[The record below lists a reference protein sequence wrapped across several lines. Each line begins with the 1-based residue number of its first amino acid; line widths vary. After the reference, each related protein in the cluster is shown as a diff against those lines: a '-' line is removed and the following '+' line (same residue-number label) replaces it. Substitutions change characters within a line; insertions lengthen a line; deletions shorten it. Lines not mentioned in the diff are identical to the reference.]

1 MSRILIIGDSCIDRW
16 VYGKCNRLS
25 PDGPVPVFMHSEWSD
40 MELSEGSSDG
50 ASAFL
55 LGFDALWWSDM
66 FGSWKIGSCYKKI
79 SLARSTR
86 TFLSNE
92 GWGDR

>member
-1 MSRILIIGDSCIDRW
+1 
-16 VYGKCNRLS
+16 
-25 PDGPVPVFMHSEWSD
+25 

-79 SLARSTR
+79 SLAR
-86 TFLSNE
+86 
-92 GWGDR
+92 